1 MDGNILR
8 QIEVED
14 IVFFTDN
21 QYDPKNRKKYLE
33 VFEDMVARGR
43 LTGNFSGMKWMGY
56 SGVKRYGID
65 FTLDERAY
73 NSHFGKRFGISYS
86 KMQDM
91 LRCYVIYNIGAF
103 IFPTINEKVG
113 WAKQLLTTVGDYNL
127 KFPMDAYETLL
138 DFLYYIGTPEE
149 EVNDII
155 SRIHFSQVPKTK
167 PRKLSHLINYL
178 AIAHEIDE
186 IYHDVLLQDDGF
198 KKWFPIFF
206 WTKVTFVI
214 PLRATEMLVT
224 PLNCIRKEKGKNYL
238 TLRRTQLKGKK
249 RVVQYQVEKD
259 YKEFEYEY
267 GDQWV
272 VEIMEKYQEL
282 TSDHPRKYLFD
293 HTMYMINNMVSLQS
307 FNMLLAEFVQTYLV
321 DNPKYDYAKYAAGIK
336 EFDLVTAGDS
346 RPIAMSNLHFQ
357 DISADVCRQLA
368 DHSQIS
374 TSFGYYTNVSNTIH
388 CASIMTIQKRI
399 NRERRDLDAA
409 YAMVYVEKYRTE
421 LASVCHS
428 PRQPLVTGDITDC
441 QSHLH
446 ECLGCKYYS
455 PAADELQK
463 AFNKRK
469 EQLDAVSKQLVE
481 YIADTRDG
489 GDTKIDIDKL
499 FLDTHTGAVR
509 FKQAS
514 DKVAKEA
521 ELKWRRLRNTQT
533 TY

>member
-1 MDGNILR
+1 MEGNVLR

-14 IVFFTDN
+14 VVFFSDN
-21 QYDPKNRKKYLE
+21 KYDQIDRKKYLE
-33 VFEDMVARGR
+33 VFNDMVARGR
-43 LTGNFSGMKWMGY
+43 LTGNYKDKKWMGY
-56 SGVKRYGID
+56 SGVKRFGID

-73 NSHFGKRFGISYS
+73 NTHFGKHFGIPYF

-91 LRCYVIYNIGAF
+91 LRCYAIYNIGTF
-103 IFPTINEKVG
+103 IFSTINEKVG
-113 WAKQLLTTVGDYNL
+113 WIKQLITTVGDHNL
-127 KFPMDAYETLL
+127 EFSIDANEALL
-138 DFLYYIGTPEE
+138 DFLFFIGTPEK
-149 EVNDII
+149 EVIDII
-155 SRIHFSQVPKTK
+155 NRIHFSQTQKTK

-186 IYHDVLLQDDGF
+186 IYHDVSLQDDDY
-198 KKWFPIFF
+198 KKWFPVFF
-206 WTKVTFVI
+206 WSKVTFVI

-224 PLNCIRKEKGKNYL
+224 PYNCIRKENGKIYL

-249 RVVQYQVEKD
+249 RVVHYHVEQD

-272 VEIMEKYQEL
+272 VEVIEKYQEL

-307 FNMLLAEFVQTYLV
+307 FNLLLAEFVQTFLV
-321 DNPKYDYAKYAAGIK
+321 NNPKYDYAKYATGIK

-346 RPIAMSNLHFQ
+346 RPIAMSNLYFQ

-409 YAMVYVEKYRTE
+409 YAMGNVEKNWTGI
-421 LASVCHS
+421 ASVCCS
-428 PRQPLVTGDITDC
+428 PRQPLATGDIADC
-441 QSHLH
+441 QNHLH

-455 PAADELQK
+455 PSEDELK
-463 AFNKRK
+463 NAFAARK
-469 EQLDAVSKQLVE
+469 DQLDAISKRLVE

-489 GDTKIDIDKL
+489 AGTKIDIDKL
-499 FLDTHTGAVR
+499 LLDTQTGAVR

-514 DKVAKEA
+514 DEVAKEA
-521 ELKWRRLRNTQT
+521 AVKWRRHRNTQRI
-533 TY
+533 Y

>member
-1 MDGNILR
+1 MTENVLR
-8 QIEVED
+8 QVEVED
-14 IVFFTDN
+14 IVFYADN
-21 QYDPKNRKKYLE
+21 QYDKVDRKKYLE
-33 VFEDMVARGR
+33 VFDDMVTRGR
-43 LTGNFSGMKWMGY
+43 LTGNYKDTKWMGY

-65 FTLDERAY
+65 FSMDERAY
-73 NSHFGKRFGISYS
+73 YSHFGKHFAIPYS

-91 LRCYVIYNIGAF
+91 LRCYVIYNTGTF
-103 IFPTINEKVG
+103 IFPTISEKVE
-113 WAKQLLTTVGDYNL
+113 WVKQLLTTVGNHNL
-127 KFPMDAYETLL
+127 KFSLDANETLL
-138 DFLYYIGTPEE
+138 DFLYYIGTPEK

-155 SRIHFSQVPKTK
+155 SRIHFSRMQKPK

-186 IYHDVLLQDDGF
+186 IYRDVVLQDDEY
-198 KKWFPIFF
+198 KKWFPVFF
-206 WTKVTFVI
+206 WAKITFVI

-224 PLNCIRKEKGKNYL
+224 PYNCIRKENGKIYL

-249 RVVQYQVEKD
+249 KVVHYNVEQD

-267 GDQWV
+267 GDLWV
-272 VEIMEKYQEL
+272 VEAIEKYQEL
-282 TSDHPRKYLFD
+282 TSNHPRKYLFD

-307 FNMLLAEFVQTYLV
+307 FNMLLAEFVQTFLV
-321 DNPKYDYAKYAAGIK
+321 NNPKYDYAKYAAGIK

-346 RPIAMSNLHFQ
+346 RPIAMSNLYFQ

-388 CASIMTIQKRI
+388 CASIMAIQKRI
-399 NRERRDLDAA
+399 NSERRDLDAA
-409 YAMVYVEKYRTE
+409 YAMGCVEKNRAG
-421 LASVCHS
+421 LASDCCS
-428 PRQPLVTGDITDC
+428 PRQPLITGDITDC
-441 QSHLH
+441 QNHLH

-455 PAADELQK
+455 PSADELQK
-463 AFNKRK
+463 AFNARK
-469 EQLDAVSKQLVE
+469 DQLDAVSKRLVE

-489 GDTKIDIDKL
+489 AGTKIDIDKL
-499 FLDTHTGAVR
+499 LLDTHTGAVR

-521 ELKWRRLRNTQT
+521 ELKWRRHRNTQT

>member
-1 MDGNILR
+1 MEGNILR

-14 IVFFTDN
+14 IVLFSDN
-21 QYDPKNRKKYLE
+21 QYDQTDRKKYLD
-33 VFEDMVARGR
+33 VFDDMVACGR
-43 LTGNFSGMKWMGY
+43 IKGDFSDIKWMGY

-65 FTLDERAY
+65 LALDERAY
-73 NSHFGKRFGISYS
+73 NMHFGKRYGIPYS

-91 LRCYVIYNIGAF
+91 LRCYAIYNIGTF

-113 WAKQLLTTVGDYNL
+113 WVKQFLTTVGDHSL
-127 KFPMDAYETLL
+127 KFPLDANETLL
-138 DFLYYIGTPEE
+138 DFLSFIGTPEKE
-149 EVNDII
+149 IHEII
-155 SRIHFSQVPKTK
+155 YRINFSQIKKAK

-186 IYHDVLLQDDGF
+186 IYHDIALRDDEF
-198 KKWFPIFF
+198 KKWFPVFF

-224 PLNCIRKEKGKNYL
+224 PFSCIRKENGKNYL
-238 TLRRTQLKGKK
+238 TLRRTQLKGKQK
-249 RVVQYQVEKD
+249 VVHYQVEKD
-259 YKEFEYEY
+259 YREYAYEY
-267 GDQWV
+267 GDLWV
-272 VEIMEKYQEL
+272 VEVIEKYQEL

-307 FNMLLAEFVQTYLV
+307 FNLLLAEFVQTFLV
-321 DNPKYDYAKYAAGIK
+321 NNPKYDYARYAAGIN

-346 RPIAMSNLHFQ
+346 RPIAMSNLYFQ
-357 DISADVCRQLA
+357 DISADICRQLA

-399 NRERRDLDAA
+399 NRELRDLDTA
-409 YAMVYVEKYRTE
+409 YAMGCAEKNRTR
-421 LASVCHS
+421 LDSVCCS
-428 PRQPLVTGDITDC
+428 TRQPLVTGDITDC
-441 QSHLH
+441 QNHLH

-455 PAADELQK
+455 PSTDELKK

-469 EQLDAVSKQLVE
+469 DQLDAVSKRLVE

-499 FLDTHTGAVR
+499 FLDTHAGAVR

-514 DKVAKEA
+514 YEVAKEA
-521 ELKWRRLRNTQT
+521 ELKWRRHRNTQT
-533 TY
+533 SY

>member
-1 MDGNILR
+1 MEGNILR

-14 IVFFTDN
+14 IVFFSDN
-21 QYDPKNRKKYLE
+21 QYDQMDRKKYLE
-33 VFEDMVARGR
+33 VFGDMVDRGR
-43 LTGNFSGMKWMGY
+43 LAGNFSDMKWMGC
-56 SGVKRYGID
+56 SGVKRFGID

-73 NSHFGKRFGISYS
+73 NTHFGKRFGIPYV
-86 KMQDM
+86 KIQDM
-91 LRCYVIYNIGAF
+91 LRCYVIYNIGSF

-113 WAKQLLTTVGDYNL
+113 WVKQLLTTVGDHNL
-127 KFPMDAYETLL
+127 KFSMDAHETLL
-138 DFLYYIGTPEE
+138 DFLFYIGTPEK

-155 SRIHFSQVPKTK
+155 CRIHYSQTQKPK

-186 IYHDVLLQDDGF
+186 IYRDVLLQDDEY
-198 KKWFPIFF
+198 KKWFPVYF
-206 WTKVTFVI
+206 WSKVTFVI

-224 PLNCIRKEKGKNYL
+224 PLNCIRKENGKTYL

-249 RVVQYQVEKD
+249 RVVHYQVEKD

-272 VEIMEKYQEL
+272 VEVIEKYQEL

-307 FNMLLAEFVQTYLV
+307 FNMLLAEFVQTFLV
-321 DNPKYDYAKYAAGIK
+321 KNPKYDYARYAAGIK

-346 RPIAMSNLHFQ
+346 RPIAMSNLYYQ

-388 CASIMTIQKRI
+388 CASIMAVQKRI

-409 YAMVYVEKYRTE
+409 HAMGCVEKNRTG
-421 LASVCHS
+421 LAPVCCS

-441 QSHLH
+441 QNHLH

-455 PAADELQK
+455 PPADELK
-463 AFNKRK
+463 NAFNKRK
-469 EQLDAVSKQLVE
+469 DQLDAVSKRLVE

-489 GDTKIDIDKL
+489 AGTKIDIDKL
-499 FLDTHTGAVR
+499 LLDTHTGAVR
-509 FKQAS
+509 FKQVS
-514 DKVAKEA
+514 YEVAKEA
-521 ELKWRRLRNTQT
+521 ELKWRRHRNTQT
-533 TY
+533 SY